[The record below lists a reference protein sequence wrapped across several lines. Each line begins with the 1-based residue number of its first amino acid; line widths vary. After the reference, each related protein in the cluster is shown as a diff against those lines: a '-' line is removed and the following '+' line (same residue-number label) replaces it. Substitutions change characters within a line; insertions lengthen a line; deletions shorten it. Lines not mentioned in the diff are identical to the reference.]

1 MFIQLGDRRLNI
13 AHIISYGPAE
23 AESPPRNS
31 WVQTCENI
39 YYNMETTKQIDALI
53 NEACRR
59 QTGHDAVI
67 SKAELAAV

>member
-1 MFIQLGDRRLNI
+1 
-13 AHIISYGPAE
+13 
-23 AESPPRNS
+23 
-31 WVQTCENI
+31 
-39 YYNMETTKQIDALI
+39 METTKQIDALI